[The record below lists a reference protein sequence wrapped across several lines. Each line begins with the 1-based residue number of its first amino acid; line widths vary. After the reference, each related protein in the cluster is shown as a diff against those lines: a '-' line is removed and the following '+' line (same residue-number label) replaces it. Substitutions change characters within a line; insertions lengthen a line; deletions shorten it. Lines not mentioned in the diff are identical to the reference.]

1 MTAPIDY
8 NAVLADLE
16 GKIAQMTAAAAVIR
30 SLIGAGATEIP
41 TGSAS
46 VASGEEGPPVVTA
59 TRTNIAL
66 DDAHAFF
73 RLSTSAAIKKLL
85 TMTKRPQT
93 VRLIA
98 DALRA
103 GGQVH
108 AIDDKTAYTNVY
120 TALKRGMDTDFFQ
133 TRNKEWGLKEWHGNK
148 SKGDAE

>member
-59 TRTNIAL
+59 
-66 DDAHAFF
+66 
-73 RLSTSAAIKKLL
+73 
-85 TMTKRPQT
+85 
-93 VRLIA
+93 
-98 DALRA
+98 
-103 GGQVH
+103 
-108 AIDDKTAYTNVY
+108 
-120 TALKRGMDTDFFQ
+120 FFQ